1 MKNKNRF
8 REKTLLEDYQRDMRR
23 SRRLLILALAVI
35 LAAFILGFW
44 MLFTTVAQATSLR
57 TQFEYNYPSNV
68 RHQCRQVGKD
78 YGYLYAI
85 QCAETVLEN
94 RRIEEVRQ
102 SQLALNQ
109 AKIDYLED
117 NNHRHRGRRI
127 RR

>member
-1 MKNKNRF
+1 MKPNNNRF
-8 REKTLLEDYQRDMRR
+8 REKTRLEKHQREVRR
-23 SRRLLILALAVI
+23 SRRILITALAV
-35 LAAFILGFW
+35 LFASLILGFW
-44 MLFTTVAQATSLR
+44 MLFTTAAQATSLR

-117 NNHRHRGRRI
+117 RHHGRRV